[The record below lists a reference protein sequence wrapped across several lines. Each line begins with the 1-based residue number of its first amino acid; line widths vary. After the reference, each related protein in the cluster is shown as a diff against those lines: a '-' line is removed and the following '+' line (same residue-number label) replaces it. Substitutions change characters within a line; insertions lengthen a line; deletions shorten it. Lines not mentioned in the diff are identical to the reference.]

1 MKLYEFESKKI
12 AAKYG
17 FTTPFGKL
25 ATSPEEVEHL
35 VVKAQVL
42 AGKRGKAGAV
52 KICKNLTEAKTEA
65 KAILGSKVL
74 GETVKSVYCEE
85 SCKIKEEYF
94 ISMTYDQKE
103 KQPVLIICK
112 EGGVKIEELAKTN
125 PEKIVKLYIN
135 AVEGLQAFQAREAVK
150 QAGFTGQLISEV
162 ANECIKLWK
171 MFSGED
177 CIIAEI
183 NPLCLTEEE
192 KLVAVGTAAII
203 DDDAYFRAKEKFPP
217 RSAFDRPPTKRELE
231 AKKIDEGDHRGIA
244 GKYIELDG
252 DIGMMTSGG
261 GGSLTNFD
269 ALLGKG
275 GKPANFTEYGGNPP
289 TEKMYKLTKVIATK
303 PELNGLWIV
312 GGIASNTRIDVTFE
326 GIAQA
331 LREIK
336 PKYPIV
342 IRRAGPKEKEGLQIM
357 RDLGKELG
365 LDIEVFGAETRM
377 TSTAEIIVQKAA
389 EYAKKNKK

>member
-17 FTTPFGKL
+17 FTIPIGTL
-25 ATSPEEVEHL
+25 ATKPEEVTNL
-35 VVKAQVL
+35 VIKAQVL

-52 KICKNLTEAKTEA
+52 KVCKDLDEAKKAA
-65 KAILGSKVL
+65 KEILGSKVL

-85 SCKIKEEYF
+85 PCKIKEEYF
-94 ISMTYDQKE
+94 ISMTYDQKQ

-112 EGGVKIEELAKTN
+112 DGGVDIEELAKTN
-125 PEKIVKLYIN
+125 PEKIVKLHIN
-135 AVEGLQAFQAREAVK
+135 AVEGLQAYQAREATK
-150 QAGFTGQLISEV
+150 KAGFTGPLIGGV
-162 ANECIKLWK
+162 ADECVKLWR
-171 MFSGED
+171 MFSTED
-177 CIIAEI
+177 CTIAEI
-183 NPLCLTEEE
+183 NPLCLNEEG
-192 KLVAVGTAAII
+192 KLIAVGTAAII
-203 DDDAYFRAKEKFPP
+203 DDDAYYRAKQKFPE
-217 RSAFDRPPTKRELE
+217 RSAYDRAPTARELE

-303 PELNGLWIV
+303 PGLNGLWIV
-312 GGIASNTRIDVTFE
+312 GGIANNTRVDVTFE

-342 IRRAGPKEKEGLQIM
+342 IRRAGPGEKEGLQIM

-365 LDIEVFGAETRM
+365 LDIEVYGADMRM
-377 TSTAEIIVQKAA
+377 TATAEIMVKKAS